1 MSLRLRLRCVPARA
15 GKVPIVV
22 PLAALSAS
30 PQQVSYDLQVEVD
43 GEFAGDISFVVA
55 QRV

>member
-1 MSLRLRLRCVPARA
+1 
-15 GKVPIVV
+15 V
-22 PLAALSAS
+22 PLGAVSFPAAGE
-30 PQQVSYDLQVEVD
+30 YDLQVEVD